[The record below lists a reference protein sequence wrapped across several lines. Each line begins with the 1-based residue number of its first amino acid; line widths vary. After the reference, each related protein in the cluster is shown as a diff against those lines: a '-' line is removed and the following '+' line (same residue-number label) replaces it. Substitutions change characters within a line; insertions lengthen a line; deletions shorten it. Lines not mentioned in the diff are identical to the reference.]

1 MTVAT
6 DRQTIALD
14 FDEAKLIVGEDTDLR
29 TGLSALAVDAGQVW
43 LACDEGCRI
52 ERLTMRPVEFHADGH
67 TTFDLA
73 SLLDL
78 PATPDEEADIEGMD
92 IDDGWLWIVGSHSV
106 KRKKAKPG
114 DTSAKVAQK
123 LSSTGRD
130 GNRHLLARIPLDGG
144 TPKRAAGDRRSG
156 ALAATK
162 TSSAL
167 LDAIVDAKDP
177 HLGAFVDIP
186 GKDNGLDIEGLAV
199 RGMQLMVGLRGPVL
213 REWCCILEL
222 RVEAAPDGG
231 LRLAPLDGP
240 LPYRKHF
247 LRLGGLG
254 VRDLV
259 WLDTDLLVLAGPAMA
274 HDGPVEV
281 WRWKDAASASA
292 SGAVDARRVLVV
304 PHGEETD
311 RAEAMALLERAGS
324 HLLMVA
330 FDSPASERL
339 VAPASVKADVF
350 ALG

>member
-1 MTVAT
+1 MPVAT
-6 DRQTIALD
+6 DRQTLALD
-14 FDEAKLIVGEDTDLR
+14 FDPSKLIVGEDTDLR
-29 TGLSALAVDAGQVW
+29 TGLSALAVDSGHVW

-52 ERLTMRPVEFHADGH
+52 ERLTMRPAEFHADGH

-78 PATPDEEADIEGMD
+78 PAAPDEEADVEGMD
-92 IDDGWLWIVGSHSV
+92 IDEGWLWIVGSHSV
-106 KRKKAKPG
+106 KRKKAKAG
-114 DTSAKVAQK
+114 DPAVKVAQK
-123 LSSTGRD
+123 LSTTERD

-144 TPKRAAGDRRSG
+144 LPKRAVGDRRSG

-167 LDAIVDAKDP
+167 LDAIAGAKDP

-199 RGMQLMVGLRGPVL
+199 RGRQLMVGLRGPVL

-222 RVEAAPDGG
+222 RVEAAPDGA
-231 LRLAPLDGP
+231 LRLTPMDGS

-281 WRWKDAASASA
+281 WRWKNAASAAGNGSVEA
-292 SGAVDARRVLVV
+292 SRALVV

-311 RAEAMALLERAGS
+311 RAEAMALLEQAGS
-324 HLLMVA
+324 PLLLVA
-330 FDSPASERL
+330 FDSPSRERL